1 MQRSLTTTSLRSH
14 TAVASGYLHK
24 LTHNGTPFAR
34 WHQRYY
40 VLYSDGLLRSFKSS
54 RARNSYRVIHVGRKC
69 LRVRFGAD
77 TRSDECRHW
86 PKNCPRALRFS
97 VINIDREYHF
107 YCESEREFA
116 VWRDS
121 LQQTLAKLGSAHS
134 SYVERR
140 SSSRPN
146 PEEDD
151 WNRSEGSYPALTPV
165 AGSLRELRQAA
176 TEKRR
181 ARKDRVQKRARQK
194 ETGVGDA
201 YDAVGPAVAVSYKD
215 LDEVEE
221 NKKEYSKVEQD
232 LREVVTNI
240 NHTQDTS
247 EEDLL
252 ENVSDCEEICWS
264 VSNYAHNQNE
274 ETTEERKD
282 PGARKANNPN
292 GIEKAFLEVQAI
304 IDETFNDMC

>member
-1 MQRSLTTTSLRSH
+1 MQRSVTLTSLRSH

-24 LTHNGTPFAR
+24 LAHNGTPFAC

-54 RARNSYRVIHVGRKC
+54 RARNSHRVIHVGRKC

-77 TRSDECRHW
+77 TRSDECSHW
-86 PKNCPRALRFS
+86 PKNCPRALCFS

-140 SSSRPN
+140 SSKPY
-146 PEEDD
+146 PVDD
-151 WNRSEGSYPALTPV
+151 DDDLSVAPTPD
-165 AGSLRELRQAA
+165 SPRNIEQRTAA
-176 TEKRR
+176 EKKR
-181 ARKDRVQKRARQK
+181 AREDRAQKRTRQK

-201 YDAVGPAVAVSYKD
+201 YDAVDPAVSYRR
-215 LDEVEE
+215 LDEH
-221 NKKEYSKVEQD
+221 KKEQITAPQSYKVGSKDDDYWEDVVSAKEAKEEESLEQVGD
-232 LREVVTNI
+232 HEETCWSTSNYTHNV
-240 NHTQDTS
+240 QS
-247 EEDLL
+247 EEIK
-252 ENVSDCEEICWS
+252 ERKVSGRKNT
-264 VSNYAHNQNE
+264 SNYHS
-274 ETTEERKD
+274 T
-282 PGARKANNPN
+282 N
-292 GIEKAFLEVQAI
+292 GIEAAFLEVQAI
-304 IDETFNDMC
+304 IDKTFNDMC